1 MYRSLLSLPFSPH
14 LSIDVAE
21 TWGPSLPSGPHSS
34 FCISSWSQRS
44 TSRSRRLP
52 AFPLKGRVKSLWQ
65 RMNRPQAKIL
75 IWLITEEACHPLA
88 ETHRPLPL
96 LSVSAQQI
104 FFFPVGSLLPPQ
116 EASLKSSLLC
126 CCYCK
131 ATTDLQNPSNLPRV
145 SIKTGVCRCSQVEI
159 QPIVIRALTGL
170 RGASVEQ
177 SPIKAAGYILRRDHW
192 ERTGQLMLSVL
203 RSHNCQRGCLPNHP
217 TAKGPSTF
225 QKAPQVFLF
234 PPFFPLGV
242 GVAAGKSKGPCASVY
257 LHWK

>member
-104 FFFPVGSLLPPQ
+104 FFSPVGSLLPPQ
-116 EASLKSSLLC
+116 EASLKSSLLF

-131 ATTDLQNPSNLPRV
+131 VTTDLQNPSNLPRV
-145 SIKTGVCRCSQVEI
+145 STKTGICRCSQMEI
-159 QPIVIRALTGL
+159 HHGLNPGDVHSACPLPPTSHWSLSPLWKKNWFYNTINWPHVLVIYCC
-170 RGASVEQ
+170 
-177 SPIKAAGYILRRDHW
+177 IMND
-192 ERTGQLMLSVL
+192 
-203 RSHNCQRGCLPNHP
+203 
-217 TAKGPSTF
+217 
-225 QKAPQVFLF
+225 
-234 PPFFPLGV
+234 
-242 GVAAGKSKGPCASVY
+242 SKI
-257 LHWK
+257 